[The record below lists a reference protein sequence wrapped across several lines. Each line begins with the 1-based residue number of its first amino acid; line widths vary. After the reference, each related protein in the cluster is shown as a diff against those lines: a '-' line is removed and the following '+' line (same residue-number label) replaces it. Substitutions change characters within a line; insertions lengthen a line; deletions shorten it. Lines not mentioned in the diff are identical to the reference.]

1 MRASLIR
8 NSSFSIGISA
18 RALSSLARHRAVAI
32 RELAAEAP
40 CGQDSG
46 PAKRN
51 DVGDTRAHVS
61 GPRLGQW
68 NLGKVL
74 AHESLVDY
82 KDRAVEPFLQP
93 GGIPC

>member
-1 MRASLIR
+1 MR
-8 NSSFSIGISA
+8 NSSFSIEISA
-18 RALSSLARHRAVAI
+18 RALSNLARQRPVAS

-40 CGQDSG
+40 CGQDPG
-46 PAKRN
+46 PAERN

-61 GPRLGQW
+61 GPHLGQW

-74 AHESLVDY
+74 AHESLVHY

-93 GGIPC
+93 AGILSRS